1 VDLNRVF
8 ITGASG
14 FVGSHLIDRLL
25 SSGWEV
31 AGYDQRTPPRNGI
44 SFYSGDIYR
53 AQELTRALLDFQPEV
68 IFHLAGILKS
78 QEPETLYNVH
88 VLGTMALFESIVD
101 TGLSPRVV
109 VASSS
114 AVYGAGFGKRPITES
129 FRPRPATHY
138 AVSKLAQ
145 EMVAMRYFTSIGF
158 PVMCVRTFNLLGPGL
173 SPDMAPAAFARQ
185 IAQAEL
191 DGRPAKILTGDL
203 SARRDYVDVRDAVRA
218 YSLIA
223 EHGKAGQTYNVCS
236 GRAVSIREC
245 LQILLDQARVPIE
258 AVLDPARVQKNDI
271 PIQIGSAKKLRE
283 STGWK
288 AEISVRQ
295 SLIDL
300 LNDWRE
306 KVKSEKHD
314 ELEG

>member
-1 VDLNRVF
+1 MKRVLV
-8 ITGASG
+8 TGAAG
-14 FVGSHLIDRLL
+14 FVGSYLTDHLLA
-25 SSGWEV
+25 SGWDV
-31 AGYDQRTPPRNGI
+31 AGHDQRAPSRGNI
-44 SFYSGDIYR
+44 AFYEGDILSR
-53 AQELTRALLDFQPEV
+53 DGMARTLQDFQPDV
-68 IFHLAGILKS
+68 IFHLAGLLKA
-78 QEPETLYNVH
+78 ERPETFYDVH
-88 VLGTMALFESIVD
+88 VLGTVTLFESVVEA
-101 TGLSPRVV
+101 GLQPRVV

-114 AVYGAGFGKRPITES
+114 AVYGPGLGRRPITES
-129 FRPRPATHY
+129 FRARPVTHY

-145 EMVAMRYFTSIGF
+145 EMTAMRYFTSIGL
-158 PVMCVRTFNLLGPGL
+158 PVICVRSFNLLGPGL
-173 SPDMAPAAFARQ
+173 SPDMAPSAFARQ

-191 DGRPAKILTGDL
+191 GKIPAQILTGDL
-203 SARRDYVDVRDAVRA
+203 SAQRDYVDVREAVRA

-258 AVLDPARVQKNDI
+258 AIVDPARMQKNDV

-283 STGWK
+283 STRWK
-288 AEISVRQ
+288 ATIPLKQ
-295 SLIDL
+295 SLVDL

-306 KVKSEKHD
+306 KVKN

>member
-1 VDLNRVF
+1 MTSVLV
-8 ITGASG
+8 TGIAG
-14 FVGSHLIDRLL
+14 FVGSHLRSHLL
-25 SSGWEV
+25 SKQVSVFGFD
-31 AGYDQRTPPRNGI
+31 AGVLVENKRYFKGEITDRNDLTDALRR
-44 SFYSGDIYR
+44 SQPDI
-53 AQELTRALLDFQPEV
+53 

-78 QEPETLYNVH
+78 QEPVTFYNVH
-88 VLGTMALFESIVD
+88 VLGTMALFESIVNS
-101 TGLSPRVV
+101 GLRPRVV

-114 AVYGAGFGKRPITES
+114 AVYGKGAGKRPIAET
-129 FRPRPATHY
+129 FTPRPLTHY
-138 AVSKLAQ
+138 AASKLAQ
-145 EMVAMRYFTSIGF
+145 EQIALRYFHAYQLHVNI
-158 PVMCVRTFNLLGPGL
+158 VRTFNLLGPGL
-173 SPDMAPAAFARQ
+173 SPDMAPSAFARQ
-185 IAQAEL
+185 IAQVEP
-191 DGRPAKILTGDL
+191 DGKPAKILTGNL

-223 EHGKAGQTYNVCS
+223 EHGKAGQIYNVCS
-236 GRAVSIREC
+236 ERAVSVREC

-258 AVLDPARVQKNDI
+258 AVLDPARVQKNDV

-306 KVKSEKHD
+306 KVKSERRN